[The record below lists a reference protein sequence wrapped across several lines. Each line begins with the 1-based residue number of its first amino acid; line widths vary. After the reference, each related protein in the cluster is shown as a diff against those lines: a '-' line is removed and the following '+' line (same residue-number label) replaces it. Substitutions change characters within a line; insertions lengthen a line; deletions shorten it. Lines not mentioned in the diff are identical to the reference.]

1 MTEPSTHFL
10 YPSTLFASREYYVVN
25 TILGSCIA
33 VCFYDTVLKCGG
45 INHYMLPYWNGQGLA
60 SPKFG
65 NIAINKLVEKML
77 SIGCVKKNLVA
88 KIFGGGN
95 IIETSTSQFMIGDRN
110 IAVAKDMLQE
120 LNIRIISQRVG
131 GSLGRKIKFNTV
143 TGEVKQK
150 IIEKQLPLLNDNSMI
165 LVNNSIITNSFN
177 K

>member
-10 YPSTLFASREYYVVN
+10 YPSTLFASREYYIVN

-33 VCFYDTVLKCGG
+33 VCFYDSTLNCGG

-65 NIAINKLVEKML
+65 NIAIHKLLEKML
-77 SIGCVKKNLVA
+77 SMGCVKKNLVA

-95 IIETSTSQFMIGDRN
+95 IIETSTAQFMIGDRN

-120 LNIRIISQRVG
+120 LNIRIISQSVG
-131 GSLGRKIKFNTV
+131 GSLGRKIQFNTI

-150 IIEKQLPLLNDNSMI
+150 IIEKQLPVSDNSVI
-165 LVNNSIITNSFN
+165 IAKNSIITNPYN

>member
-1 MTEPSTHFL
+1 MEPSTHFL

-33 VCFYDTVLKCGG
+33 VCIFDNVLKCGG

-65 NIAINKLVEKML
+65 NIAINKLLEKML
-77 SIGCVKKNLVA
+77 SMGCMKKNLIA

-95 IIETSTSQFMIGDRN
+95 IIETSTAQFMIGDRN

-120 LNIRIISQRVG
+120 LNLHIISQSVG
-131 GSLGRKIKFNTV
+131 GCQGRKIQFNTM

-150 IIEKQLPLLNDNSMI
+150 IIEKQLPVNDNFKIM
-165 LVNNSIITNSFN
+165 NTNSIITNYYN